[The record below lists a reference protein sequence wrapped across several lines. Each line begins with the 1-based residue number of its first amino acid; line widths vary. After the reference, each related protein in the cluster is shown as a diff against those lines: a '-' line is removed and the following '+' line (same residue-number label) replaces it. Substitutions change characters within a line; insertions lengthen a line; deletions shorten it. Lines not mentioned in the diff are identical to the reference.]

1 MKKLLTKLRTT
12 AARWRTRR
20 FEALGFIPSAELY
33 AMREAYNAMREAYND
48 ELRERLML
56 KRDYENLYEDY
67 RKALETP
74 ARRYGYAITPYVARA
89 QVRKLEDSLLME
101 SAPDEYFK
109 KGLRESLMR
118 AIYEQITYSKQ
129 ETRDAVIW
137 QARLNVAVVTAS
149 PDNVH
154 ADPTGDPGTEG
165 PPGAGPLNPLYE
177 R

>member
-1 MKKLLTKLRTT
+1 MKKPLKKLRTT
-12 AARWRTRR
+12 AVRWKDRF
-20 FEALGFIPSAELY
+20 FEALGFVPSAELY
-33 AMREAYNAMREAYND
+33 AMREAYND

-89 QVRKLEDSLLME
+89 QVRKLEDSLLIE

-109 KGLRESLMR
+109 KGLRESLMW
-118 AIYEQITYSKQ
+118 AIDEQITYSKQ

-137 QARLNVAVVTAS
+137 QARLNVAVK
-149 PDNVH
+149 
-154 ADPTGDPGTEG
+154 EG
-165 PPGAGPLNPLYE
+165 
-177 R
+177 

>member
-1 MKKLLTKLRTT
+1 MKKLLKKLRTT

-48 ELRERLML
+48 ELCERLML

-74 ARRYGYAITPYVARA
+74 AQRHGYVIMPCVARA
-89 QVRKLEDSLLME
+89 QVRKLEDSLLIE

-118 AIYEQITYSKQ
+118 AVEEKIIYRKE
-129 ETRDAVIW
+129 ETPEEIVW
-137 QARLNVAVVTAS
+137 YARLNVAVK
-149 PDNVH
+149 
-154 ADPTGDPGTEG
+154 EK
-165 PPGAGPLNPLYE
+165 
-177 R
+177 

>member
-1 MKKLLTKLRTT
+1 MKKLLKKLRTT
-12 AARWRTRR
+12 AERWRTRC
-20 FEALGFIPSAELY
+20 FEALGFVPSAELY
-33 AMREAYNAMREAYND
+33 AIREAYND
-48 ELRERLML
+48 ELRERLIL

-74 ARRYGYAITPYVARA
+74 VRRSGYVIMPCVARA
-89 QVRKLEDSLLME
+89 QVRKLEDSLLIE

-118 AIYEQITYSKQ
+118 AIDEQITYSKQ

>member
-1 MKKLLTKLRTT
+1 MKKLLKKLRTT
-12 AARWRTRR
+12 AERWRTRR

-74 ARRYGYAITPYVARA
+74 VWRSGYVIMPCVARA
-89 QVRKLEDSLLME
+89 QVRKLEDSLLIE

-118 AIYEQITYSKQ
+118 AVEEKIIYRKE
-129 ETRDAVIW
+129 ETPEEIIW
-137 QARLNVAVVTAS
+137 YARLNVAEE
-149 PDNVH
+149 D
-154 ADPTGDPGTEG
+154 
-165 PPGAGPLNPLYE
+165 
-177 R
+177 